1 MATHPSTEGE
11 IALDVP
17 QAGKPCKTWYKAVGD
32 LDEASK
38 APIIALHGGPGSGH
52 DYMVALI
59 ELYEKRGIP
68 IIFYDQIG
76 CGRSTHFPEKMGDEE
91 FWTFD
96 LFIRELD
103 NLIDHLN
110 LRNTGFHL
118 VGQSWGGMLAAAYAA
133 RQPVGLKKMVL
144 SSSPASMPLYNESCK
159 RRLAE
164 LPPKTREVLESHE
177 IDHSSPE
184 FKEASD
190 VFMKTFVCHLDPVP
204 EPVQRAWKNLKEN
217 PSAYSTMQ
225 GDSEFETVG
234 TLKTWEGWKDAHKIE
249 AETLLLN
256 GRYDEVM
263 DFVME
268 PWFRSIKK
276 VKWVTLEKASH
287 TIIWEDQPRFL
298 SLVGDFLSDA

>member
-217 PSAYSTMQ
+217 PSAYSTM
-225 GDSEFETVG
+225 
-234 TLKTWEGWKDAHKIE
+234 
-249 AETLLLN
+249 
-256 GRYDEVM
+256 
-263 DFVME
+263 
-268 PWFRSIKK
+268 
-276 VKWVTLEKASH
+276 
-287 TIIWEDQPRFL
+287 
-298 SLVGDFLSDA
+298 